1 MVSFIIL
8 NYNNSLLVKKCIAS
22 IEMYMPANHYEVVVV
37 DNGSRPEEYALLD
50 ELASGKDQE
59 AMRLHIVRKE
69 VNTGFGTGNMIGASV
84 AQGDYLC
91 FLNSDVFLVEDCV
104 TPLCQYLDSHPDV
117 GCITPVQQKTS
128 GRRSRSFRHDTGIWH
143 ELLGDSIRECLLPR
157 KFPPRDNIL
166 KESTAPVSVMQING
180 SFMLFPTTKFWAIGG
195 FDTSIFLY
203 YEEYDLAKRLQ
214 LHGWKRMVHPQ
225 YTFLHV
231 HDAST
236 SSMRRQALREN
247 YVSRIYTYRKYH
259 GMLTSL
265 IYQLILTLQQVFKP
279 RKWYILPTVVSRHV
293 LSHSMRHQADGHRG

>member
-8 NYNNSLLVKKCIAS
+8 NYNSSLLVKKCIAS
-22 IEMYMPANHYEVVVV
+22 IETYMPANHYEVVVV

-84 AQGDYLC
+84 AQG
-91 FLNSDVFLVEDCV
+91 
-104 TPLCQYLDSHPDV
+104 
-117 GCITPVQQKTS
+117 
-128 GRRSRSFRHDTGIWH
+128 
-143 ELLGDSIRECLLPR
+143 
-157 KFPPRDNIL
+157 
-166 KESTAPVSVMQING
+166 
-180 SFMLFPTTKFWAIGG
+180 
-195 FDTSIFLY
+195 
-203 YEEYDLAKRLQ
+203 
-214 LHGWKRMVHPQ
+214 
-225 YTFLHV
+225 TFLHV